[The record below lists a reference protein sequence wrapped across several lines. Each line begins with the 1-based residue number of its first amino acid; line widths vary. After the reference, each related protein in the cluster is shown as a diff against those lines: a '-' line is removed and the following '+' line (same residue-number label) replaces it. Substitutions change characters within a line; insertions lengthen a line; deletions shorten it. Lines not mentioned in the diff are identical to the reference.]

1 MITIT
6 VFKKSKNSK
15 NQELNNNSLAIMY
28 ASEFIFE
35 RFELDQYKIDLDD
48 FIKFS
53 ISTFSDIYSQLEGK
67 NYKPLKECGKKEL
80 SLEEFTVMLLARE
93 IVNKYKL
100 FNYTN
105 SIDEISTLFVVKYL
119 VFLDQ
124 LSEGDFYE

>member
-35 RFELDQYKIDLDD
+35 RFELDQYNIDLDD

-53 ISTFSDIYSQLEGK
+53 MSIFSTI
-67 NYKPLKECGKKEL
+67 
-80 SLEEFTVMLLARE
+80 
-93 IVNKYKL
+93 
-100 FNYTN
+100 
-105 SIDEISTLFVVKYL
+105 
-119 VFLDQ
+119 
-124 LSEGDFYE
+124 